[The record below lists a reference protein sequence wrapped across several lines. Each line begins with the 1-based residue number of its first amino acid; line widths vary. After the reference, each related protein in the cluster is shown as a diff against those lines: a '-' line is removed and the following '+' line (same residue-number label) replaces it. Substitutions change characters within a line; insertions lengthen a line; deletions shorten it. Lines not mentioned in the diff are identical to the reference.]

1 MSKEYIGQLTGI
13 RIFLTLM
20 VVISNMTLF
29 RDVDPGFIQNT
40 DWILF
45 DIFSQ
50 VPFRVDIFFMLTG
63 FLLFYIYEEE
73 FSKNVSY
80 KSYTKFILIRLAR
93 VYPVH
98 FFALAVILILYL
110 SGVWQSIND
119 STTQR
124 VAAEGN
130 WLLNLTLLNAWG
142 LGEYKASW
150 NGPSWSISIEL
161 FNYLLFPILAMIV
174 FNLRKAWL
182 TVFALVC
189 VLAFYIYLQLA
200 VIKDMGTYNGSTAII
215 RGFIGM
221 TLGTLLAKIYASKA
235 FENLPWDF
243 IAMMTIA
250 IMATMMTIFTIY
262 DYSAY
267 YLFYI
272 PLPLLVMAV
281 ASSKKI
287 VKKFFSMR
295 FLVYLGNLSFCLYML
310 HQPISRIF
318 HFLFI
323 DYYQDIT
330 VADASNLIIGLNLLA
345 VLLTM
350 LVASALV
357 YRYIETPLR
366 IFLKKYIKSQ

>member
-29 RDVDPGFIQNT
+29 RDVDPGFIQST

-182 TVFALVC
+182 TVFVLVC

-221 TLGTLLAKIYASKA
+221 TLGTLLAKIYVSKA

-310 HQPISRIF
+310 HQPITRIF